1 MATKYNVPA
10 YIYLGIRNQF
20 HKEGGVRLKWNYKR
34 KLYKYSNTLLP
45 NKKFKKTFDPKFMK
59 KGDILQCGDDKHDK
73 LIYDGKK
80 LLLPFYDIEDD
91 GSIPGDFV
99 VGDKEGEFDIG
110 YWEDAID
117 SKINWLSYDK
127 LREITFFI
135 NDNKVEG
142 RVRIKNKEW
151 KIIISTKEMNK
162 SHFYSENHGHY
173 DSFKGNVQDEKVYID
188 WILDP
193 NRSIENIQYL
203 IKPINT
209 EDSKKLIELVED
221 ANSYYE
227 DGEGDDE
234 KYEIRFK
241 FMEKENF
248 FVDEHLDLE
257 NQWFAY
263 SRVKVSYLLKSED
276 HEFSNDTLTIKPNA
290 LPNFPL
296 LFECHQ
302 KFYHSILVFNKEEY
316 EILLNTFKNHINHI
330 WIEEIIGYPITAE
343 LIVKDNYKLINE
355 IEVYIKYII
364 NNNYYERLPFY
375 RDGEDILKLDF

>member
-1 MATKYNVPA
+1 
-10 YIYLGIRNQF
+10 
-20 HKEGGVRLKWNYKR
+20 
-34 KLYKYSNTLLP
+34 
-45 NKKFKKTFDPKFMK
+45 
-59 KGDILQCGDDKHDK
+59 

-91 GSIPGDFV
+91 GSIPADFV

-151 KIIISTKEMNK
+151 KIIISTKEMNR
-162 SHFYSENHGHY
+162 SHFYNVHSHY
-173 DSFKGNVQDEKVYID
+173 QSFKGNVQDEKIYID
-188 WILDP
+188 WILNP

-221 ANSYYE
+221 ANNYYE
-227 DGEGDDE
+227 DGEGDEE

-241 FMEKENF
+241 FMEKKNF

-276 HEFSNDTLTIKPNA
+276 HEFSNNTLTIKPNA

-316 EILLNTFKNHINHI
+316 EILLNTFKNHINQI
-330 WIEEIIGYPITAE
+330 WIQEIIGYPITAE
-343 LIVKDNYKLINE
+343 LIVKDNYKIIND
-355 IEVYIKYII
+355 IEVYIKYVI
-364 NNNYYERLPFY
+364 NNKYYGSLPFY